1 MKMILHR
8 LIYGA
13 LFAIPLMLVT
23 YAFGYAS
30 PAPQTNPESQADAP
44 QSLDCKSCHPAFF
57 AAWEDGLHGKA
68 GSEPAFQKAWQEQGQ
83 PAECLTCHVNGYD
96 PVTKTWMIEGIACQR
111 CHNPIPANHPSEPMP
126 VDRSASLCGNC
137 HTETYFQW
145 QASAHRQKDLQCII
159 CHDPHSNSLK
169 AENEAV
175 LCASCHKARS
185 SNFSHTAHSQKGM
198 ACTDCHMADL
208 HQAGV
213 QAHGE
218 KDHSFF
224 VSLATCNT
232 CHVYQMH
239 DPVAVHVT
247 SPTPTPDPMAS
258 VETLSVVSTPR
269 PVNPLGFA
277 ILAGLVGLAAGIIL
291 APWIERFQNKIEIH
305 RGGG

>member
-1 MKMILHR
+1 MRLIITR
-8 LIYGA
+8 LIYGM
-13 LFAIPLMLVT
+13 LFAIPMMLVT
-23 YAFGYAS
+23 FAFGYAR
-30 PAPQTNPESQADAP
+30 PAAQTEVTSQEDLPQD
-44 QSLDCKSCHPAFF
+44 LDCKSCHPAFF
-57 AAWEDGLHGKA
+57 EAWEGGLHGRA
-68 GSEPAFQKAWQEQGQ
+68 GSDAAFQKAWQDQGQ
-83 PAECLTCHVNGYD
+83 PEECLTCHVSGYD
-96 PVTKTWMIEGIACQR
+96 PQTKAWKTAGIACER
-111 CHNPIPANHPSEPMP
+111 CHNPIPANHPNEPMP
-126 VDRSASLCGNC
+126 VDQGAALCGNC

-145 QASAHRQKDLQCII
+145 QASSHRQKDLPCII

-169 AENEAV
+169 AENKSV

-224 VSLATCNT
+224 VSLTTCNN

-247 SPTPTPDPMAS
+247 RPTPTPDPLAS
-258 VETLSVVSTPR
+258 VETLSVVATPR
-269 PVNPLGFA
+269 PVNPLSFA
-277 ILAGLVGLAAGIIL
+277 ILAGLVGLAAGIVL
-291 APWIERFQNKIEIH
+291 APWIERFRNKIEIRR
-305 RGGG
+305 RGG